1 LDFED
6 TNGMIVG
13 PADRLNPVE
22 AEAWFNDNHIILGE
36 RFL

>member
-22 AEAWFNDNHIILGE
+22 AEWFNDNHIILGE